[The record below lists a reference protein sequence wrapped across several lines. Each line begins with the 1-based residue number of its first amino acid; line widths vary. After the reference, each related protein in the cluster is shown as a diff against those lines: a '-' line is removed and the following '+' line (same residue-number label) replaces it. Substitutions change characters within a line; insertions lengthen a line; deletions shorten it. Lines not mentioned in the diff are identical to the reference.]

1 MAFVEKQGRLMSKP
15 QADSV
20 QSTHIVI
27 VNYNAGDWLLRSISS
42 ALKFSSGPITVVD
55 NSSSDGSLET
65 AQASFI
71 DARIDWQA
79 NTQNLGFAAANNQV
93 IKTIDAEF
101 LVLMNPDCEL
111 EENTLGEL
119 IGAFREHSQ
128 MGLASCRILN
138 SDGSLQATS
147 RRRFPTPWSAMVR
160 MLQLHRIA
168 PNNPRFASFDYG
180 DKVDNTLGI
189 EFVEAISGA
198 FMVARKSAVD
208 KVGLLDEGYF
218 MHCEDLDWCMR
229 FGHSGWKVGF
239 LPNVAVTHA
248 KGVSS
253 KSRPI
258 GVLFT
263 LHKGMDRFFDKFYK
277 QDYPWA
283 LRMVVK
289 LGIAVSFIGRASIS
303 FFKGLAR

>member
-1 MAFVEKQGRLMSKP
+1 MPEEKMAN
-15 QADSV
+15 V

-27 VNYNAGDWLLRSISS
+27 VNYNAGDWLQRSISS
-42 ALKFSSGPITVVD
+42 ALRFSTGQITVVD
-55 NSSSDGSLET
+55 NDSTDGSLEI
-65 AQASFI
+65 AQASFS
-71 DARIDWQA
+71 DARINWQA
-79 NTQNLGFAAANNQV
+79 NTQNVGFAAANNQV
-93 IKTIDAEF
+93 IKTNDAEF

-111 EENTLGEL
+111 EENTLVEL
-119 IGAFREHSQ
+119 IAAFREHSQ

-160 MLQLHRIA
+160 MLQLHQVM

-180 DKVDNTLGI
+180 DRVDNTLGI

-198 FMVARKSAVD
+198 FMVARKSAAD
-208 KVGLLDEGYF
+208 QVGLLDEGYF

-229 FGHSGWKVGF
+229 FSHSGWKVGF

-253 KSRPI
+253 RSRPI
-258 GVLFT
+258 AVLFT

-277 QDYPWA
+277 NDYPWL

-289 LGIAVSFIGRASIS
+289 LGIAVSFIGRAGIS
-303 FFKGLAR
+303 LLKGLAR